1 METELD
7 LSSVPDGLNVP
18 GEQGLPAWYSEMELA
33 YEKGLMATNPK
44 LPSGR
49 PTATGSK
56 PVKDGYFDQ
65 RYCERYAYY
74 RKAME
79 VYLLKTLRLD
89 VYDKQV
95 EDSGLCF
102 IPMPEGK
109 KGEYQ
114 RLSALRLSH
123 IFIYSSPHIERLST
137 EDVAILE
144 RLYLENGQTGTV
156 PQEALEF
163 AARTYTELVKEYDTV
178 AMAPYPDGTRL
189 SHNGT
194 PWDASSLAIVFVTPR
209 RYDDNGSVVLGD
221 SDLIRQRE
229 DWLIAEL
236 PKARQQMT
244 EKVGLP
250 VTLVISEGEDSWS
263 IIFDEKFKDG
273 ASMSLGI
280 LGRTGI

>member
-1 METELD
+1 METEVD

-33 YEKGLMATNPK
+33 YEKGLMATKPE

-56 PVKDGYFDQ
+56 PARDGYFDQ

-89 VYDKQV
+89 VYDKQIK
-95 EDSGLCF
+95 DSGLSF
-102 IPMPEGK
+102 IPMPDGK

-114 RLSALRLSH
+114 RLSVLQLSH

-156 PQEALEF
+156 PQEAL
-163 AARTYTELVKEYDTV
+163 
-178 AMAPYPDGTRL
+178 
-189 SHNGT
+189 
-194 PWDASSLAIVFVTPR
+194 
-209 RYDDNGSVVLGD
+209 
-221 SDLIRQRE
+221 
-229 DWLIAEL
+229 
-236 PKARQQMT
+236 
-244 EKVGLP
+244 
-250 VTLVISEGEDSWS
+250 
-263 IIFDEKFKDG
+263 
-273 ASMSLGI
+273 
-280 LGRTGI
+280 